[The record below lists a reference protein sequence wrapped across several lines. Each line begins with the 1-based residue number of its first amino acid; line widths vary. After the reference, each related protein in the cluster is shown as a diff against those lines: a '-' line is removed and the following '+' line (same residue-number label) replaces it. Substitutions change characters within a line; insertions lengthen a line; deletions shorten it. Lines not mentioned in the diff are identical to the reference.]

1 MTGLDARAGGEAG
14 RRSAAARADCG
25 TKFSGAG
32 QCAAT
37 TGVAL
42 CLEED
47 AAGGRGR
54 MVSGREAGAGGGVAE
69 ETMAPKF

>member
-42 CLEED
+42 RLEED
-47 AAGGRGR
+47 AAGGGVFVARGR
-54 MVSGREAGAGGGVAE
+54 ESGAGG
-69 ETMAPKF
+69 